1 VSGGAWRGF
10 LSESVLHPQVPT
22 KTKCGNREGCVMKLT
37 GEIRKESKLHIL
49 VNNAGVSSGF
59 GVS

>member
-1 VSGGAWRGF
+1 
-10 LSESVLHPQVPT
+10 
-22 KTKCGNREGCVMKLT
+22 MKLT